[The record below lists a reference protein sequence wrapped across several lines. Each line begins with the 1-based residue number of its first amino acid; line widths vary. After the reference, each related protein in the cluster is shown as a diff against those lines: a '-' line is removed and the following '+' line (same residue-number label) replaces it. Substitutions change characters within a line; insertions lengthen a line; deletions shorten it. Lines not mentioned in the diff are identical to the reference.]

1 MLLLRH
7 VFYPTNNLCCSA
19 LRSELDALAPEIV
32 VKGKPIEEV
41 SIEEVHMDE
50 LRCLLKSC
58 KISPKF
64 SIAFAKS
71 GRFQL
76 PKNGISDA
84 ETKKQRPLFNAN
96 YPQKW

>member
-41 SIEEVHMDE
+41 HMDE
-50 LRCLLKSC
+50 LCSLLKC
-58 KISPKF
+58 CEISPKF
-64 SIAFAKS
+64 S
-71 GRFQL
+71 
-76 PKNGISDA
+76 
-84 ETKKQRPLFNAN
+84 NAGHFLLWT
-96 YPQKW
+96 YSVEIPIGLEFEIYATGPYQKW